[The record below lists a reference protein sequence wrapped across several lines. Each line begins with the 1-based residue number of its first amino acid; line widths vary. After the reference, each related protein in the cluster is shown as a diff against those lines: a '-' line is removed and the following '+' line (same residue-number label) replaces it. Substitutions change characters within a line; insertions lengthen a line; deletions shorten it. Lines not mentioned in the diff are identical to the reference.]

1 MTALHRRATLVT
13 AMALMLLPWA
23 ACAQTSGSTAAD
35 PQNNDQQNNA
45 QQNSQPPD
53 QAKRQKNQRRLAM
66 LAQKLNLTDDQKKQ
80 WMQIN
85 RETGQKVR
93 AARKDDSLNEE
104 QMQAQLKEIHKQHNQ
119 QIFAILTPE
128 QQAELK
134 AFWEE
139 QRKKQQSDNSTASPS
154 GQATDNSNDKEEDDL
169 FAGMVPD
176 PDPAP
181 QPAPRKKAAAPK

>member
-1 MTALHRRATLVT
+1 
-13 AMALMLLPWA
+13 
-23 ACAQTSGSTAAD
+23 
-35 PQNNDQQNNA
+35 
-45 QQNSQPPD
+45 
-53 QAKRQKNQRRLAM
+53 M

-93 AARKDDSLNEE
+93 AARKDDSLSEE
-104 QMQAQLKEIHKQHNQ
+104 QMQAQLKKIHKQHNQ

-134 AFWEE
+134 SFWEE
-139 QRKKQQSDNSTASPS
+139 EKQKQQNDNSNASPS
-154 GQATDNSNDKEEDDL
+154 GQTTDSDKDKEDDL

-176 PDPAP
+176 PDPTP
-181 QPAPRKKAAAPK
+181 EPAQKKKAAAPR

>member
-1 MTALHRRATLVT
+1 MLVT
-13 AMALMLLPWA
+13 TIAIMLLPWA
-23 ACAQTSGSTAAD
+23 ASAQTGGSTAD
-35 PQNNDQQNNA
+35 GQQKD
-45 QQNSQPPD
+45 QQNSQQND
-53 QAKRQKNQRRLAM
+53 QIKRQQNQRRLAM

-93 AARKDDSLNEE
+93 ATRKDDSLSEE

-119 QIFAILTPE
+119 QILAILTPE

-139 QRKKQQSDNSTASPS
+139 ERKKQQSDNSSASPS
-154 GQATDNSNDKEEDDL
+154 GQATDNSNNKAEDDL

-181 QPAPRKKAAAPK
+181 QPAPKKKAAAPK